1 MNKPDSTQSQSTSL
15 SIVATPRQTTG
26 MSVTPETPVVYPQH
40 PVYQYPTYPYP
51 QYPQY
56 YEQTQQYIQPTP
68 QYIQPTPQY
77 IQPTPQYIQPTPQY
91 IQPTPQYIQP
101 TPQYIQPTPQYI
113 QQTPQ
118 YTTEQYQCP
127 QYTYYQYP
135 QYPCYPDGYYC
146 EIQYVAPLIIS
157 SKSNSSHSSPVASS
171 QPPQDTRETL
181 EVSM

>member
-1 MNKPDSTQSQSTSL
+1 MNKPDSTQSQSTSV
-15 SIVATPRQTTG
+15 SIVA
-26 MSVTPETPVVYPQH
+26 TPETPVVYPQY
-40 PVYQYPTYPYP
+40 PVYQYPTYQYP

-56 YEQTQQYIQPTP
+56 YE
-68 QYIQPTPQY
+68 
-77 IQPTPQYIQPTPQY
+77 
-91 IQPTPQYIQP
+91 
-101 TPQYIQPTPQYI
+101 PTPQYI

-127 QYTYYQYP
+127 QYPQYP
-135 QYPCYPDGYYC
+135 YYQYPCYPDGYYC

-171 QPPQDTRETL
+171 QPPQDTRDTLTSL

>member
-1 MNKPDSTQSQSTSL
+1 MNKPDTTQSQSTSV
-15 SIVATPRQTTG
+15 SIVA
-26 MSVTPETPVVYPQH
+26 TPETPVVYPQY
-40 PVYQYPTYPYP
+40 PVYQYPTYQYP

-56 YEQTQQYIQPTP
+56 YEPTP

-91 IQPTPQYIQP
+91 
-101 TPQYIQPTPQYI
+101 
-113 QQTPQ
+113 
-118 YTTEQYQCP
+118 TTEQYQCP
-127 QYTYYQYP
+127 QYTYYQYPQYP

-171 QPPQDTRETL
+171 QPPQDTRDTLTRL

>member
-1 MNKPDSTQSQSTSL
+1 MNKPDSTQSQSTSV
-15 SIVATPRQTTG
+15 SIVA
-26 MSVTPETPVVYPQH
+26 TPETPVVYPQY
-40 PVYQYPTYPYP
+40 PVYQYPTYQYP

-56 YEQTQQYIQPTP
+56 YEPTP
-68 QYIQPTPQY
+68 QYIQQTPQY
-77 IQPTPQYIQPTPQY
+77 IQQ
-91 IQPTPQYIQP
+91 
-101 TPQYIQPTPQYI
+101 TPQYI

-127 QYTYYQYP
+127 QYPQYP
-135 QYPCYPDGYYC
+135 YYQYPCYPDGYYC

-171 QPPQDTRETL
+171 QPPQDTRDTLTSL

>member
-1 MNKPDSTQSQSTSL
+1 MNKPDTTQSQSTSV
-15 SIVATPRQTTG
+15 SIVA
-26 MSVTPETPVVYPQH
+26 TPETPVVYPQY
-40 PVYQYPTYPYP
+40 PVYQYPTYQYP

-56 YEQTQQYIQPTP
+56 YEPTP

-91 IQPTPQYIQP
+91 IQPTPQY
-101 TPQYIQPTPQYI
+101 
-113 QQTPQ
+113 
-118 YTTEQYQCP
+118 TTEQYQCP
-127 QYTYYQYP
+127 QYTYYQYPQYP

-171 QPPQDTRETL
+171 QPPQDTRDTLTRL

>member
-1 MNKPDSTQSQSTSL
+1 MNKPDSTQSQSTSV
-15 SIVATPRQTTG
+15 SIVA
-26 MSVTPETPVVYPQH
+26 TPETPVVYPQY
-40 PVYQYPTYPYP
+40 PVYQYPTYQYP

-56 YEQTQQYIQPTP
+56 YEPTP
-68 QYIQPTPQY
+68 QYIQQTPQY
-77 IQPTPQYIQPTPQY
+77 IQQTPQYIQQTPQY
-91 IQPTPQYIQP
+91 IQQTPQYIQQ
-101 TPQYIQPTPQYI
+101 TPQYIQQTPQYI

-127 QYTYYQYP
+127 QYPQYP
-135 QYPCYPDGYYC
+135 YYQYPCYPDGYYC

-171 QPPQDTRETL
+171 QPPQDTRDTLTSL